1 MVIIMRG
8 NYKLKKKIKKNKFQK
23 GGIYNLYASDSFS
36 SSKENIKTYSH
47 DESIEISKKFVD
59 KENGVMQLLID
70 NLYKIFISNKS
81 NNIKYKK
88 IKKIVSKNNTLLSYF
103 NDNEITI
110 TSWIKGPPLLNV
122 GKNYSIE
129 NEESYSL
136 CLCTFNI
143 IFDNENIKYSI
154 HQNGVIVS
162 LHAIAR
168 FIERYGSKIKDSV
181 IRDELFKLI
190 PYVIISNKYSYT
202 KKENISKTPFISEN
216 GIWLGSTIFSKDI
229 SQNYNIPVS
238 FIRTFISKDIMSKD
252 QLIFLNNN
260 IIKDYSSNNKSIC
273 LFLKT
278 MNSNNVNNY
287 DSFMEVM
294 DYSKFIFTSDDKF
307 IERVSPNKKSL
318 NNELYISQKY
328 KMQFIKPVLPRA

>member
-1 MVIIMRG
+1 MRG

-23 GGIYNLYASDSFS
+23 GGIYNLYASDSFPA
-36 SSKENIKTYSH
+36 SKENIKKYSH

-70 NLYKIFISNKS
+70 NLYQIFISNKS

-122 GKNYSIE
+122 GENYNIE

-136 CLCTFNI
+136 CLCTLNI
-143 IFDNENIKYSI
+143 IFDNESIKYSI
-154 HQNGVIVS
+154 HQNGVVVS

-168 FIERYGSKIKDSV
+168 FIERYDSKIKDSI

-190 PYVIISNKYSYT
+190 PYIIISNKYYYL
-202 KKENISKTPFISEN
+202 KKENISKTPYISDN
-216 GIWLGSTIFSKDI
+216 GVWLGSTIFSKDI

-252 QLIFLNNN
+252 QLIFFNNN
-260 IIKDYSSNNKSIC
+260 IIKDYSLDDKNITV
-273 LFLKT
+273 FLKT
-278 MNSNNVNNY
+278 MNSNNINNY
-287 DSFMEVM
+287 DSFMEVI
-294 DYSKFIFTSDDKF
+294 DYSKFIFMSDDKF
-307 IERVSPNKKSL
+307 IERVSPNKINL
-318 NNELYISQKY
+318 NNELDLSQKY
-328 KMQFIKPVLPRA
+328 KVQFIKPVLPRA